1 MAKKNRKHTP
11 HAQAQALTSLSA
23 EQLKRQGEQYLA
35 QQKYQDAL
43 LSLKEL
49 IKRDDNDEHLALLAR
64 AYIGRIKA
72 LAEKAMIKEALAL
85 VDTLEQRC
93 RGVAVAEL
101 RMSLCFKAGDYV
113 GAARLY
119 TLCHTELDRD
129 GQYAAESLF
138 GALLLAGVG
147 LQTTD
152 LPEQSLVIRHFA
164 AAQKAMQHY
173 CAGEDEEVHGALKK
187 LPFRSPYRDLRSLLL
202 GLSALPH
209 DSTKSRTILAKI
221 EPSSPYYRLVQ
232 RNLAVLETAKD
243 FLEKLPVISQDGV
256 AFLSEIYGLNVRQL
270 QMLVELSQIPA
281 DPAQL
286 FGLLQKHRSCF
297 TTAVYTG
304 LILRM
309 LPFCG
314 IHIMT
319 RTLRQIKFAET
330 TQARVCAL
338 ASEKDGALYD
348 SVFFWDA
355 YLEAIKP
362 AGTGT
367 SLEIALVLR
376 YQAELMIRED
386 YSFVSEDIL
395 LKYRES
401 LQHDPGDAAIWLKA
415 AAFARTSLGD
425 RQHDDVINE
434 ALSHIPGNID
444 ILVAAMQAAARRK
457 AFKKAASLADRILA
471 VDPINTSAMNF
482 LVEVRLE
489 HGRKLALQRK
499 WQLAEK
505 EFKAADTRVRAV
517 RFRGR
522 NLLCLGMLLLLQK
535 NEEGYQAIEDGRKAH
550 GPALSGCVL
559 TAVEA
564 RLFAL
569 PVDLCKRFD
578 NELRQ
583 AGAGEFDRAG
593 CLSLINWILNFTDEN
608 RLALKACCS
617 ALKDFFPAVVPISWT
632 MDEGHSL
639 CRALDQIGQ
648 YAVLF
653 PLAARLRK
661 IYPGVPE
668 FMAYELLGRY
678 ATNRKTLSRQERDR
692 LYDLLD
698 ELERK
703 GQHELLDRL
712 QPLLYRTGPSRSRR
726 RFPTID
732 EIFRLPSQP
741 PKKKE
746 PQETPAAPAQGRQ
759 LNLFDDEK

>member
-1 MAKKNRKHTP
+1 MAKKNRKHTL
-11 HAQAQALTSLSA
+11 HSQAQSLSSLSA
-23 EQLKRQGEQYLA
+23 EELKSGGEQYLL

-49 IKRDDNDEHLALLAR
+49 IKREANDDHLLLLAK
-64 AYIGRIKA
+64 AYIGRIKQ
-72 LAEKAMIKEALAL
+72 LAEKSMIKEALAL
-85 VDTLEQRC
+85 VETLEQRC
-93 RGVAVAEL
+93 RGVGVAQL
-101 RMSLCFKAGDYV
+101 RMSLLLKAGDYS
-113 GAARLY
+113 GAAGLY
-119 TLCHTELDRD
+119 ALCRPELDRD
-129 GQYAAESLF
+129 GQHAAETLF

-147 LQTTD
+147 LQAAD
-152 LPEQSLVIRHFA
+152 LPEQSLAVRHFA
-164 AAQKAMQHY
+164 AAQAALQY
-173 CAGEDEEVHGALKK
+173 YGAGEDEGVHEALKK

-202 GLSALPH
+202 GLLALPQ
-209 DSTKSRTILAKI
+209 DTAKARAILAKI
-221 EPSSPYYRLVQ
+221 DPSSPYYRLVQ
-232 RNLAVLETAKD
+232 RNLAVLETPAD
-243 FLEKLPVISQDGV
+243 FLAKLPAISQDGA
-256 AFLSEIYGLNVRQL
+256 AFLSEIYDLNVRQV
-270 QMLVELSQIPA
+270 QMLVELSQLPA

-286 FGLLQKHRSCF
+286 FGLLQKHRGCF
-297 TTAVYTG
+297 TPAVYTA

-309 LPFCG
+309 LPYCG
-314 IHIMT
+314 IHIMK
-319 RTLRQIKFAET
+319 RTLRQIKFPET
-330 TQARVCAL
+330 TQDRVLAL

-355 YLEAIKP
+355 YLKAIQR

-367 SLEIALVLR
+367 PLEIALVLR
-376 YQAELMIRED
+376 YQAELMMRDD

-401 LQHDPGDAAIWLKA
+401 LDHDPGDAATWLKA

-425 RQHDDVINE
+425 RQHDEVINE
-434 ALSHIPGNID
+434 ALTQLPGNID

-471 VDPINTSAMNF
+471 VDPINTCAMNF
-482 LVEVRLE
+482 LVEARLE
-489 HGRKLALQRK
+489 HGRKLAHQKK
-499 WQLAEK
+499 WQLAEN

-522 NLLCLGMLLLLQK
+522 NLLCLGMLRLLQK

-569 PVDLCKRFD
+569 PADLCTRFD

-583 AGAGEFDRAG
+583 AVAGEFDRAG
-593 CLSLINWILNFTDEN
+593 CLRLINWILNFTGEN
-608 RLALKACCS
+608 RLALNACCT
-617 ALKDFFPAVVPISWT
+617 ALKDFFPAVVPIPWT

-639 CRALDQIGQ
+639 CRALDQIEQ

-653 PLAARLRK
+653 PLAAHLRK

-678 ATNRKTLSRQERDR
+678 ATNKKTLSRQERDR

-703 GQHELLDRL
+703 GQHELIDRL
-712 QPLLYRTGPSRSRR
+712 QPLLYRTGSSRSRR

-732 EIFRLPSQP
+732 EIFRLPSQLPEKNKPKDKP
-741 PKKKE
+741 P
-746 PQETPAAPAQGRQ
+746 APARARQ